1 MYTVV
6 AADIELFGLH
16 SLPRKVKHL
25 TCLFI

>member
-25 TCLFI
+25 